1 MAGLLGIRAVSLT
14 CGSPQAA
21 PTAYKSQQ
29 GRGDFY
35 RLDSLVFFARNHARN
50 LGDLVKASRAA
61 GVQFHT
67 QDRKVRSSRVPYR
80 NCWMPAEPWGLRA
93 AQLHTILVRDPVKVS
108 HKTQVLVR
116 RQDRKA

>member
-1 MAGLLGIRAVSLT
+1 MRLLACQVCGHAVSLQELHWQTCRAELLT
-14 CGSPQAA
+14 CGLPQAA

-35 RLDSLVFFARNHARN
+35 RLDSLVFFARNRARN

-67 QDRKVRSSRVPYR
+67 QDRKVR
-80 NCWMPAEPWGLRA
+80 PADAGLQGLLVAGRRRA
-93 AQLHTILVRDPVKVS
+93 ARDCS
-108 HKTQVLVR
+108 
-116 RQDRKA
+116 

>member
-1 MAGLLGIRAVSLT
+1 MRELHWQSYLADFLT
-14 CGSPQAA
+14 CGLPQAA

-35 RLDSLVFFARNHARN
+35 RLDSLVFFARNRARN

-67 QDRKVRSSRVPYR
+67 QDRKVR
-80 NCWMPAEPWGLRA
+80 AADAGLPKSA
-93 AQLHTILVRDPVKVS
+93 SVW
-108 HKTQVLVR
+108 
-116 RQDRKA
+116 